1 MVLAT
6 ACGVATSSTSTSPPA
21 EVPTASIPLE
31 ASPTATPFVPSPTPP
46 PLAAEVNGEGITMA
60 EYQAELARFRAAS
73 GTGMATYG
81 EEKVLEDMIDQLLM
95 AQAAYEAGFVVDE
108 QLVQKRI
115 DQLNVGEGAL
125 TEWLAAHG
133 YTEATFREAL
143 ARAIAAAWLRDQV
156 AGQVPETADQVHARQ
171 ILRYTA
177 EEANEVYAELE
188 SGVDFETLAAEYAP
202 LTQGDL
208 GWFPRGYLSEPALT
222 EAAFSLEPGAYSSVI
237 ETRLGYHILQVLDRE
252 TQRPLTFDARQVL
265 QLQALNE
272 WLQEFRDQ
280 SEINIL
286 VP

>member
-1 MVLAT
+1 
-6 ACGVATSSTSTSPPA
+6 
-21 EVPTASIPLE
+21 
-31 ASPTATPFVPSPTPP
+31 
-46 PLAAEVNGEGITMA
+46 MA

-208 GWFPRGYLSEPALT
+208 GWFPRGYLSEPALS